1 MRLTKTR
8 ATFATRA
15 AAAVL
20 LASVAA
26 GASAQGSGTIKIGNT
41 GALTGPYNEF
51 GEGVRRGI
59 TLALERIN
67 AKGGVLGR
75 QVELALALDDQL
87 VPDRAVQNMRRILDA
102 PEIDLIVGPG
112 GSGPTLA
119 VIDSATVDGRPYCN
133 PQGQT
138 PTIVYPNGTDK
149 PARRNVISTAI
160 QNDVEAAALGS
171 YVAKRFKKIGVMHE
185 STGYGVSGAQLLG
198 AEVEKLTKSKPVA
211 VESYNQRSQD
221 MTAQISRVQRAGA
234 DVLVVVGLGAD
245 MAVIRRNMLRAGF
258 DVPLITSGGGISLP
272 YKEGAGELAIGTRA
286 TMLATYA
293 PGRAPTGVAKEL
305 ADAYSAKFGKDRWWG
320 DDPAGPQVFFALTV
334 GAGFDC
340 ATMLL
345 EAVRIAGT
353 TDKAKVTEA
362 IDKISGFAVSNGRA
376 TFSAQDRLLVKPSDL
391 GMFEYVKGDKNE
403 AKLRLSTD

>member
-1 MRLTKTR
+1 MKHGKLSLV
-8 ATFATRA
+8 AASIALALA
-15 AAAVL
+15 AAAPT
-20 LASVAA
+20 AD
-26 GASAQGSGTIKIGNT
+26 AQGTGTIKIGNT

-59 TLALERIN
+59 LIALERVN
-67 AKGGVLGR
+67 ARGGILGR
-75 QVELALALDDQL
+75 QAELAISLDDQL

-102 PEIDLIVGPG
+102 PEIDVVIGPG

-119 VIDSATVDGRPYCN
+119 VIDMATVDGRAYCN

-138 PTIVYPNGTDK
+138 PSIVYPDGTDK
-149 PARRNVISTAI
+149 PARKNVISTAI
-160 QNDVEAAALGS
+160 QNDVEAKALGT
-171 YVAKRFKKIGVMHE
+171 YVASRFKKIGVMHE
-185 STGYGVSGAQLLG
+185 STGYGVSGSQLLG
-198 AEVEKLTKSKPVA
+198 VEIERLSKTKPVA

-272 YKEGAGELAIGTRA
+272 YKEGAGELAVGTRA
-286 TMLATYA
+286 TMISTYQ
-293 PGRAPTGVAKEL
+293 PGKTPTGVAKEL
-305 ADAYSAKFGKDRWWG
+305 ADAYQAKFGRDRWWG
-320 DDPAGPQVFFALTV
+320 DDPATPQVFFSLTV

-345 EAVRIAGT
+345 EAVRLAGG
-353 TDKAKVTEA
+353 TDRAKVTEA
-362 IDKISGFAVSNGRA
+362 LNRISNFPVSNGAA
-376 TFSAQDRLLVKPSDL
+376 TFTPMRRLLVQPENL
-391 GMFEYVKGDKNE
+391 GMFEYVKGDKND
-403 AKLRLSTD
+403 AVLKAATQ

>member
-1 MRLTKTR
+1 MIQKKGSLALRL
-8 ATFATRA
+8 AALALAGFA
-15 AAAVL
+15 
-20 LASVAA
+20 AA
-26 GASAQGSGTIKIGNT
+26 GASAQTGGTIKIGNT

-59 TLALERIN
+59 VIAIERIN
-67 AKGGVLGR
+67 ARGGILGR
-75 QVELALALDDQL
+75 QAELAISLDDQL

-102 PEIDLIVGPG
+102 PEVDVIVGPG

-119 VIDSATVDGRPYCN
+119 VIDMVTVDGRAYCN
-133 PQGQT
+133 PQAQT
-138 PTIVYPNGTDK
+138 PSIVYPDGTDK
-149 PARRNVISTAI
+149 PARKNVISTGI
-160 QNDVEAAALGS
+160 QNDVEASALAN
-171 YVAKRFKKIGVMHE
+171 YVSTRFKKIGVMHE

-198 AEVEKLTKSKPVA
+198 AQLEKSPAGKPVA

-234 DVLVVVGLGAD
+234 DALVVVGLGAD

-286 TMLATYA
+286 TMLSTYP
-293 PGRAPTGVAKEL
+293 PGKAPTGVAKEL
-305 ADAYSAKFGKDRWWG
+305 ADAYEKKFGKDRWWG
-320 DDPAGPQVFFALTV
+320 DDPATPQVFFSLTV

-345 EAVRIAGT
+345 EAVRLAGG
-353 TDKAKVTEA
+353 TDKAKVVDA
-362 IDKISGFAVSNGRA
+362 LNRIQGFQVSNA
-376 TFSAQDRLLVKPSDL
+376 AASFSPMKRLLVQPENL
-391 GMFEYVKGDKNE
+391 GMFEYVKGDKGQPV
-403 AKLRLSTD
+403 LRTATQ

>member
-1 MRLTKTR
+1 MKHGKLS
-8 ATFATRA
+8 
-15 AAAVL
+15 L
-20 LASVAA
+20 VAA
-26 GASAQGSGTIKIGNT
+26 SIALALAATAPTADAQGTGTIKIGNT

-59 TLALERIN
+59 LIALERVN
-67 AKGGVLGR
+67 ARGGILGR
-75 QVELALALDDQL
+75 QAELAISLDDQL

-102 PEIDLIVGPG
+102 PEIDVVIGPG

-119 VIDSATVDGRPYCN
+119 VIDMATVDGRAYCN

-138 PTIVYPNGTDK
+138 PSIVYPDGTDK
-149 PARRNVISTAI
+149 PARKNVISTAI
-160 QNDVEAAALGS
+160 QNDVEAKALGT
-171 YVAKRFKKIGVMHE
+171 YVASRFKKIGVMHE
-185 STGYGVSGAQLLG
+185 STGYGVSGSQLLG
-198 AEVEKLTKSKPVA
+198 VEIERLSKTKPVA

-272 YKEGAGELAIGTRA
+272 YKEGAGELAVGTRA
-286 TMLATYA
+286 TMISTYQ
-293 PGRAPTGVAKEL
+293 PGKTPTGVAKEL
-305 ADAYSAKFGKDRWWG
+305 ADAYQAKFGRDRWWG
-320 DDPAGPQVFFALTV
+320 DDPATPQVFFSLTV

-345 EAVRIAGT
+345 EAVRLAGG
-353 TDKAKVTEA
+353 TDRAKVTEA
-362 IDKISGFAVSNGRA
+362 LNRISNFPVSNGAA
-376 TFSAQDRLLVKPSDL
+376 TFTPMRRLLVQPENL
-391 GMFEYVKGDKNE
+391 GMFEYVKGDKND
-403 AKLRLSTD
+403 AVLKAATQ

>member
-1 MRLTKTR
+1 MKHGKLS
-8 ATFATRA
+8 
-15 AAAVL
+15 L
-20 LASVAA
+20 VAA
-26 GASAQGSGTIKIGNT
+26 SIALALAATAPTADAQGTGTIKIGNT

-59 TLALERIN
+59 LIALERVN
-67 AKGGVLGR
+67 AKGGILGR
-75 QVELALALDDQL
+75 QAELAISLDDQL

-102 PEIDLIVGPG
+102 PEIDVVIGPG

-119 VIDSATVDGRPYCN
+119 VIDMATVDGRAYCN

-138 PTIVYPNGTDK
+138 PSIVYPDGTDK
-149 PARRNVISTAI
+149 PARKNVISTAI
-160 QNDVEAAALGS
+160 QNDVEAKALGT
-171 YVAKRFKKIGVMHE
+171 YVASRFKKIGVMHE
-185 STGYGVSGAQLLG
+185 STGYGVSGSQLLG
-198 AEVEKLTKSKPVA
+198 VEIERLSKTKPVA

-272 YKEGAGELAIGTRA
+272 YKEGAGELAVGTRA
-286 TMLATYA
+286 TMISTYQ
-293 PGRAPTGVAKEL
+293 PGKTPTGVAKEL
-305 ADAYSAKFGKDRWWG
+305 ADAYQAKFGRDRWWG
-320 DDPAGPQVFFALTV
+320 DDPATPQVFFSLTV

-345 EAVRIAGT
+345 EAVRLAGG
-353 TDKAKVTEA
+353 TDRAKVTEA
-362 IDKISGFAVSNGRA
+362 LNRISNFPVSNGAA
-376 TFSAQDRLLVKPSDL
+376 TFTPMRRLLVQPENL
-391 GMFEYVKGDKNE
+391 GMFEYVKGDKND
-403 AKLRLSTD
+403 AVLKAATQ

>member
-1 MRLTKTR
+1 MKRSK
-8 ATFATRA
+8 ASFAIRTVVA
-15 AAAVL
+15 ALV
-20 LASVAA
+20 ASVAA

-41 GALTGPYNEF
+41 GALTGPFNEF

-59 TLALERIN
+59 ILAIDRIN
-67 AKGGVLGR
+67 AKGGILGR
-75 QVELALALDDQL
+75 KVELAISLDDQL

-102 PEIDLIVGPG
+102 PEIDVIVGPG

-119 VIDSATVDGRPYCN
+119 VIDAATVDGRAYCN

-138 PTIVYPNGTDK
+138 PSIVYPNGTDK
-149 PARRNVISTAI
+149 PARKNVISTAI
-160 QNDVEAAALGS
+160 QNDVEAAALGA
-171 YVAKRFKKIGVMHE
+171 YVGKRFKKIGVMHE

-198 AEVEKLTKSKPVA
+198 AEVERLTKSKPVA

-272 YKEGAGELAIGTRA
+272 YKEGVGELAVGTKA
-286 TMLATYA
+286 TMLSTYA
-293 PGRAPTGVAKEL
+293 PGRAPAGVAKEL

-320 DDPAGPQVFFALTV
+320 DDATAPQVYFALTV

-340 ATMLL
+340 ANMLL

-353 TDKAKVTEA
+353 TEKTKVVEA
-362 IDKISGFAVSNGRA
+362 IDKIANFQVSNGSA
-376 TFSAQDRLLVKPSDL
+376 TFTPQNRLLVKPSDL
-391 GMFEYVKGDKNE
+391 GMFEYYKGDKNE
-403 AKLRLSTD
+403 VRLRLAKD